1 MTDATPSFEQLLKN
15 LDQAMFAD
23 RHRLRRQL
31 HDLRKKAGD
40 APIDAERLAQWL
52 ERFQASVAKV
62 EARRRSVPVMRYD
75 DSLPIA
81 AKRDEIKAALE
92 KHQVLVIAGETGSGK
107 TTQLPKICLEIG
119 RGVHGL
125 IGHTQP
131 RRLAARSV
139 ATRVAEEIGT
149 PLGELVGYQVRF
161 EDQSKDSSLIKLMT
175 DGILLAETQHDRFLE
190 KYDTIIVDEA
200 HERSLNIDF
209 LLGYLKTLLPRR
221 PDLKVIITSAT
232 IDLERFSQHFN
243 GAPIVEVS
251 GRTYPVETWYRP
263 LSAEVDEDGNRVE
276 DDLTVDQGILAALD
290 EIDAHEKSI
299 GKRPGDVLVF
309 LPGEREIRDAA
320 EVLRKA
326 NLKFTEVLP
335 LYARLTPAEQQKIF
349 QPRPGRKIVLATNV
363 AETSL
368 TVPGIRYVIDSGTAR
383 ISRYSYRAKVQRLPI
398 EAVSQASAN
407 QRKGRCGRVE
417 PGICIRLYSEE
428 DFLGRPEFTDP
439 EILRTN
445 LAAVILQML
454 HLRLGQIEDF
464 PFIEPPDGKA
474 ISDGF
479 NLLQELS
486 AVNRENQLTPLGRQ
500 LARLPIDPRLGRMLL
515 EAAKL
520 GSMAEVLIVAS
531 ALSVQDVRERPADR
545 QQQADQA
552 HAQWKDPDS
561 DFAAL
566 INLWRGFEEQ
576 RQALGS
582 NALRT
587 WCRKN
592 FLNYLRLREWRDAHR
607 QLTLIVRELKLDAQ
621 LRAER
626 ERKGAEATAR
636 GQDRSHKGTDTP
648 RGSGLDREE
657 GGTGAKDRG
666 QDRSNKGT
674 DTPRGSGLDHDEGSA
689 GAKDRGQDRSNK
701 GTSAR
706 GSGLDREE
714 RNAAAEDRGQ
724 DHSHKGANTR
734 RGSGLD
740 REEGPAGGK
749 DRGQDHSHKG
759 TDTLCG
765 SGLDRE
771 EGSAETKAD
780 TGQKDRAH
788 AEGPVR
794 TTDKRVNAKL
804 VQQAEASEA
813 AVRAKSYAAVHKAI
827 LSGLLSQVG
836 HKTEEGDF
844 LGARQRRFWVHPS
857 SVIGRKKPNWIMAA
871 ELVETTK
878 LFARMVAKIEP
889 DWIEPLAKHLIKTNH
904 FEPHWEKKRGQ
915 VVAFEQVTLYGMIVV
930 ARRPVHFGPID
941 PPAAR
946 ELFIREGL
954 VRGEIHSRAKALTA
968 NRELLELFDE
978 LEAKARRRDIIADE
992 DTLFAYYDARLP
1004 QDIYQTASFET
1015 WYKRESAKNPQLL
1028 VMRDED
1034 VLARDASEV
1043 TAAQYPDHLRIGEL
1057 QLPLEYHFEPNH
1069 PRDGVTLRVPAPLL
1083 PQLRAERL
1091 AWLVPGLIEAKAVAL
1106 VRNLPKAIRKNF
1118 VPVPD
1123 FVKAALSKITFGEGA
1138 LPDALG
1144 RELLRMTG
1152 ARVPD
1157 EAWAEA
1163 ALGLES
1169 HLKMNIEVVDA
1180 RGKFLGEGRDLA
1192 ELTARFSEASQ
1203 AALAP
1208 PQQKAEQKPVEAK
1221 GFAQVAE
1228 KAQAKMAGLS
1238 MTVYP
1243 ALVEEN
1249 AVVKEGRFPT
1259 QAEADYQHR
1268 RALQRLLLQQ
1278 LAEPAKYLR
1287 NKLPGLTELALLYR
1301 DMGKVD
1307 ALVEDILLASLD
1319 SCILD
1324 GEAQLPRDGAA
1335 LASLAERKRGDWAT
1349 HAERLARLTL
1359 DILKLWHGL
1368 QKRFKGKIDLAQAVA
1383 LNDIKAQLGNLIYP
1397 GFVRETPTEWLK
1409 EYPRYLKTIEQRF
1422 EKIGAQLQRDRVW
1435 SGELAGYWEQ
1445 YQARLNKH
1453 QQEGKRDP
1461 ELALYRWMLEEY
1473 RVSLWAQQLGT
1484 KMAVSDKRLNK
1495 QWSQVEA

>member
-1 MTDATPSFEQLLKN
+1 MTDATPAFDQLLKN
-15 LDQAMFAD
+15 LDQAMYAD

-40 APIDAERLAQWL
+40 APIEDERLVQWL
-52 ERFQASVAKV
+52 ERFQASAAKV
-62 EARRRSVPVMRYD
+62 EARRQSVPVMRYD

-139 ATRVAEEIGT
+139 ATRVAEEVGT

-232 IDLERFSQHFN
+232 IDLARFSEHFN

-251 GRTYPVETWYRP
+251 GRTFPVETWYRP
-263 LSAEVDEDGNRVE
+263 LAAESDEDGNRVE
-276 DDLTVDQGILAALD
+276 DDLTVDQGILASLD

-299 GKRPGDVLVF
+299 GQRPGDVLVF

-326 NLKFTEVLP
+326 NLRFTEVLP
-335 LYARLTPAEQQKIF
+335 LYARLTPADQQKIF
-349 QPRPGRKIVLATNV
+349 RPAAGRKIVLATNV

-417 PGICIRLYSEE
+417 PGICIRLYGEE
-428 DFLGRPEFTDP
+428 DFLSRPEFTDP

-515 EAAKL
+515 EAVHL

-566 INLWRGFEEQ
+566 INLWRGFEEK
-576 RQALGS
+576 RQELGS
-582 NALRT
+582 NPLRT

-607 QLTLIVRELKLDAQ
+607 QLTLIVRELKLNDNAQ
-621 LRAER
+621 NR
-626 ERKGAEATAR
+626 
-636 GQDRSHKGTDTP
+636 RSQLASDQAI
-648 RGSGLDREE
+648 D
-657 GGTGAKDRG
+657 
-666 QDRSNKGT
+666 
-674 DTPRGSGLDHDEGSA
+674 
-689 GAKDRGQDRSNK
+689 
-701 GTSAR
+701 
-706 GSGLDREE
+706 
-714 RNAAAEDRGQ
+714 
-724 DHSHKGANTR
+724 
-734 RGSGLD
+734 
-740 REEGPAGGK
+740 GK
-749 DRGQDHSHKG
+749 DRQQA
-759 TDTLCG
+759 G
-765 SGLDRE
+765 SDKDDG
-771 EGSAETKAD
+771 GGASADQLALTK
-780 TGQKDRAH
+780 
-788 AEGPVR
+788 
-794 TTDKRVNAKL
+794 DKKVNVKL
-804 VQQAEASEA
+804 AQQAEASESA
-813 AVRAKSYAAVHKAI
+813 QKAKSYAAVHKAI
-827 LSGLLSQVG
+827 LAGLLSQVG

-954 VRGEIHSRAKALTA
+954 VRGEMHSRAKALTA

-992 DTLFAYYDARLP
+992 DTLFAYYDARVP
-1004 QDIYQTASFET
+1004 QDIYQTASFES
-1015 WYKRESAKNPQLL
+1015 WYKRESVKDPQLL

-1057 QLPLEYHFEPNH
+1057 QLSLEYHFEPNH

-1091 AWLVPGLIEAKAVAL
+1091 DWLVPGLIEAKAVAL

-1123 FVKAALSKITFGEGA
+1123 FVKAALSKITFGQGA
-1138 LPDALG
+1138 LPEALG

-1152 ARVPD
+1152 ARVSD

-1163 ALGLES
+1163 ATGLES

-1192 ELTARFSEASQ
+1192 ELTARFNEASQ

-1243 ALVEEN
+1243 ALVEEGG
-1249 AVVKEGRFPT
+1249 VVKEGRFPT
-1259 QAEADYQHR
+1259 HAEADYQHR

-1301 DMGKVD
+1301 DMGKID

-1319 SCILD
+1319 SCILAD
-1324 GEAQLPRDGAA
+1324 EPQLPRDGAA
-1335 LASLAERKRGDWAT
+1335 LASLAECKRGDWAS

-1359 DILKLWHGL
+1359 DVLKLWHSL

-1383 LNDIKAQLGNLIYP
+1383 LNDIKAQLGNLVYP
-1397 GFVRETPTEWLK
+1397 GFVRETPAEWLK
-1409 EYPRYLKTIEQRF
+1409 ELPRYLKAVEQRF

-1445 YQARLNKH
+1445 YQARLKKH

-1461 ELALYRWMLEEY
+1461 ELVLYRWMLEEY

-1484 KMAVSDKRLNK
+1484 KMAASGKRLNK
-1495 QWSQVEA
+1495 QWSAVEA

>member
-1 MTDATPSFEQLLKN
+1 MTDATPAIDTLLKN
-15 LDQAMFAD
+15 LDQALFAD

-31 HDLRKKAGD
+31 HELRKQPDEA
-40 APIDAERLAQWL
+40 RLAQWL

-62 EARRRSVPVMRYD
+62 EARRQSVPRIRYD

-139 ATRVAEEIGT
+139 ATRVAEELGA

-161 EDQSKDSSLIKLMT
+161 EDQSTERTLIKLMT

-209 LLGYLKTLLPRR
+209 LLGFLKTLLPRR

-232 IDLERFSQHFN
+232 IDLERFSEHFD

-263 LSAEVDEDGNRVE
+263 LAAEIDEDGNRVE

-290 EIDAHEKSI
+290 EIAAHERSV
-299 GKRPGDVLVF
+299 GQRPGDVLVF

-428 DFLGRPEFTDP
+428 DFLGRPAFTDP

-454 HLRLGQIEDF
+454 HLRLGDIQDF

-515 EAAKL
+515 EAAQQ
-520 GSMAEVLIVAS
+520 GSLAEVLIVAS

-545 QQQADQA
+545 QQAADQA

-566 INLWRGFEEQ
+566 INLWRGFEEK
-576 RQALGS
+576 RQELGS
-582 NALRT
+582 NPLRS

-607 QLTLIVRELKLDAQ
+607 QLTLIARELKLGSGRSVDGSGQPQHADKA
-621 LRAER
+621 RRVKDGEASSTR
-626 ERKGAEATAR
+626 PAEASAQPVPT
-636 GQDRSHKGTDTP
+636 KDT
-648 RGSGLDREE
+648 
-657 GGTGAKDRG
+657 K
-666 QDRSNKGT
+666 
-674 DTPRGSGLDHDEGSA
+674 
-689 GAKDRGQDRSNK
+689 
-701 GTSAR
+701 
-706 GSGLDREE
+706 
-714 RNAAAEDRGQ
+714 
-724 DHSHKGANTR
+724 
-734 RGSGLD
+734 
-740 REEGPAGGK
+740 
-749 DRGQDHSHKG
+749 
-759 TDTLCG
+759 
-765 SGLDRE
+765 
-771 EGSAETKAD
+771 
-780 TGQKDRAH
+780 
-788 AEGPVR
+788 
-794 TTDKRVNAKL
+794 VNVIL
-804 VQQAEASEA
+804 RQQAEASEA
-813 AVRAKSYAAVHKAI
+813 AQKAKGYAAVHKAI
-827 LSGLLSQVG
+827 LAGLLSQVG
-836 HKTEEGDF
+836 NKTEEGDF

-857 SVIGRKKPNWIMAA
+857 SVIGRKKPNWLMAA
-871 ELVETTK
+871 ELVETSK

-889 DWIEPLAKHLIKTNH
+889 DWIEPLADHLIKKNH

-915 VVAFEQVTLYGMIVV
+915 VVAYEQVTLYGMIVV
-930 ARRPVHFGPID
+930 GRRPVHYGPID

-954 VRGEIHSRAKALTA
+954 VRGEMHSRARALSA
-968 NRELLELFDE
+968 NRELLERLDE
-978 LEAKARRRDIIADE
+978 LEAKARRRDILADE
-992 DTLFAYYDARLP
+992 ETLFDYYDARLP
-1004 QDIYQTASFET
+1004 ADIYQTASFEN

-1028 VMRDED
+1028 IMREED
-1034 VLARDASEV
+1034 VLAREASEV

-1083 PQLRAERL
+1083 RQLRSERL
-1091 AWLVPGLIEAKAVAL
+1091 DWLVPGLLETKAVAL
-1106 VRNLPKAIRKNF
+1106 VRNLPKALRKNF

-1123 FVKAALSKITFGEGA
+1123 FVGAALAKIAFAEGA
-1138 LPDALG
+1138 LPEALG

-1152 ARVPD
+1152 ARVPE

-1163 ALGLES
+1163 AAGLEN

-1192 ELTARFSEASQ
+1192 ELTARFAEASQ

-1243 ALVEEN
+1243 ALVEEGG
-1249 AVVKEGRFPT
+1249 VVKEGRFPT
-1259 QAEADYQHR
+1259 QAEAEWQHR

-1287 NKLPGLTELALLYR
+1287 NKLPGLTELGLLYR

-1324 GEAQLPRDGAA
+1324 GEAPLPRDGAA
-1335 LASLAERKRGDWAT
+1335 LASLAERKRGDWTA

-1359 DILKLWHGL
+1359 EILKHWHGL

-1383 LNDIKAQLGNLIYP
+1383 LNDIKAQLGNLVYP
-1397 GFVRETPTEWLK
+1397 GFVRETPAEWLK
-1409 EYPRYLKTIEQRF
+1409 EYPRYLKAVEQRF

-1435 SGELAGYWEQ
+1435 SGELTGYWEQ
-1445 YQARLNKH
+1445 YQARLKKH
-1453 QQEGKRDP
+1453 LQEGKRDA

-1484 KMAVSDKRLNK
+1484 RMAVSDKRLNK
-1495 QWSQVEA
+1495 QWSQVEP

>member
-1 MTDATPSFEQLLKN
+1 MTDATPAFDTLFNN
-15 LDQAMFAD
+15 LDQAFSAD

-31 HDLRKKAGD
+31 HELRKTSGTPSWDEGK
-40 APIDAERLAQWL
+40 LAQWL
-52 ERFQASVAKV
+52 QRFQASAARV
-62 EARRRSVPVMRYD
+62 EARRQSVPAIRYD
-75 DSLPIA
+75 DALPIA

-119 RGVHGL
+119 RGVNGL

-139 ATRVAEEIGT
+139 AMRVAEEIGT

-161 EDQSKDSSLIKLMT
+161 EDQSTDSTLIKLMT

-209 LLGYLKTLLPRR
+209 LLGFLKTLLPRR
-221 PDLKVIITSAT
+221 PDLKVVITSAT
-232 IDLERFSQHFN
+232 IDLERFSKHFN
-243 GAPIVEVS
+243 DAPIIEVS
-251 GRTYPVETWYRP
+251 GRTYPVDTWYRP
-263 LSAEVDEDGNRVE
+263 LAAETDEDGNRVE

-290 EIDAHEKSI
+290 EIEAHEKSI

-326 NLKFTEVLP
+326 NLRFTEVLP
-335 LYARLTPAEQQKIF
+335 LYARLSPSEQQRIF
-349 QPRPGRKIVLATNV
+349 RPAAGRKIVLATNV

-428 DFLGRPEFTDP
+428 DFLSRPEFTDP

-454 HLRLGQIEDF
+454 HLRLGDIQDF

-486 AVNRENQLTPLGRQ
+486 AVNRENQLTALGRQ

-515 EAAKL
+515 EAAVQ
-520 GSMAEVLIVAS
+520 GSLPEVLIVAS

-566 INLWRGFEEQ
+566 INLWRGFEEK
-576 RQALGS
+576 RQELGS
-582 NALRT
+582 GALRS

-607 QLTLIVRELKLDAQ
+607 QLLLIARELQ
-621 LRAER
+621 LGGSKVVGKRRVED
-626 ERKGAEATAR
+626 GEASSTE
-636 GQDRSHKGTDTP
+636 QVVPTTDT
-648 RGSGLDREE
+648 
-657 GGTGAKDRG
+657 K
-666 QDRSNKGT
+666 
-674 DTPRGSGLDHDEGSA
+674 
-689 GAKDRGQDRSNK
+689 
-701 GTSAR
+701 
-706 GSGLDREE
+706 
-714 RNAAAEDRGQ
+714 
-724 DHSHKGANTR
+724 
-734 RGSGLD
+734 
-740 REEGPAGGK
+740 
-749 DRGQDHSHKG
+749 
-759 TDTLCG
+759 
-765 SGLDRE
+765 
-771 EGSAETKAD
+771 
-780 TGQKDRAH
+780 
-788 AEGPVR
+788 
-794 TTDKRVNAKL
+794 VNVL
-804 VQQAEASEA
+804 LRQQAEASEA
-813 AVRAKSYAAVHKAI
+813 AEKAKGYAAVHKAI
-827 LSGLLSQVG
+827 LAGLLSQVG
-836 HKTEEGDF
+836 HKTEDGDF
-844 LGARQRRFWVHPS
+844 LGARQRRFWIHPS
-857 SVIGRKKPNWIMAA
+857 SVIGRKKPNWVMAA

-889 DWIEPLAKHLIKTNH
+889 DWIEPLAGHLIKKNH

-915 VVAFEQVTLYGMIVV
+915 VVAYEQITLYGMIVV
-930 ARRPVHFGPID
+930 GKRPVHYGPID
-941 PPAAR
+941 PPTAR

-954 VRGEIHSRAKALTA
+954 VRGDISSRARALAA
-968 NRELLELFDE
+968 NRELLARMDE
-978 LEAKARRRDIIADE
+978 LEAKARRRDILADE
-992 DTLFAYYDARLP
+992 ETLFGYYDARLP
-1004 QDIYQTASFET
+1004 ADIYQTASFDN
-1015 WYKRESAKNPQLL
+1015 WYKRESAQNPQLL
-1028 VMRDED
+1028 IMREED
-1034 VLARDASEV
+1034 VLAREASEV
-1043 TAAQYPDHLRIGEL
+1043 TAAQYPNHLRIGEL
-1057 QLPLEYHFEPNH
+1057 QLPLDYHFEPNH

-1083 PQLRAERL
+1083 PQLRRERL
-1091 AWLVPGLIEAKAVAL
+1091 DWLVPGLIEAKAVAL

-1123 FVKAALSKITFGEGA
+1123 FVGAALGKITFGDGA
-1138 LPDALG
+1138 LPEALG

-1152 ARVPD
+1152 ARVSD

-1163 ALGLES
+1163 AAGLDH

-1243 ALVEEN
+1243 ALVEESG
-1249 AVVKEGRFPT
+1249 VVKEGRFPT
-1259 QAEADYQHR
+1259 QAEADWQHR

-1287 NKLPGLTELALLYR
+1287 SKLPGLTELGLLYR

-1324 GEAQLPRDGAA
+1324 GVEPLPRDGAA
-1335 LASLAERKRGDWAT
+1335 LASLAEKKRGDWAG

-1359 DILKLWHGL
+1359 EILKHWHGL

-1383 LNDIKAQLGNLIYP
+1383 LNDIKAQLGNLVYS
-1397 GFVRETPTEWLK
+1397 GFVRETPGEWLK
-1409 EYPRYLKTIEQRF
+1409 EYPRYLKAIEQRF

-1445 YQARLNKH
+1445 YQARLKKH

-1461 ELALYRWMLEEY
+1461 ELIQYRWMLEEY

-1484 KMAVSDKRLNK
+1484 KMPVSDKRLNK
-1495 QWSQVEA
+1495 QWSQVEP

>member
-1 MTDATPSFEQLLKN
+1 MTDATPAIDTLLKN
-15 LDQAMFAD
+15 LDQALFAD

-31 HDLRKKAGD
+31 HELRKQPDEAK
-40 APIDAERLAQWL
+40 LAQWL
-52 ERFQASVAKV
+52 ERFQASAAKV
-62 EARRRSVPVMRYD
+62 EARRRSVPSIRYD

-190 KYDTIIVDEA
+190 RYDTIIVDEA

-209 LLGYLKTLLPRR
+209 LLGFLKTLLPRR

-232 IDLERFSQHFN
+232 IDLQRFSEHFD

-263 LSAEVDEDGNRVE
+263 LAAEIDEDGNRVE

-290 EIDAHEKSI
+290 EITAHEQSV

-454 HLRLGQIEDF
+454 HLRLGDIQDF

-486 AVNRENQLTPLGRQ
+486 AVNRENQLTPMGRQ

-515 EAAKL
+515 EAAQQ
-520 GSMAEVLIVAS
+520 GSLAEVLIVAS

-545 QQQADQA
+545 QQAADQA

-582 NALRT
+582 NALRS

-607 QLTLIVRELKLDAQ
+607 QLTLIVRELKL
-621 LRAER
+621 
-626 ERKGAEATAR
+626 
-636 GQDRSHKGTDTP
+636 
-648 RGSGLDREE
+648 GSG
-657 GGTGAKDRG
+657 
-666 QDRSNKGT
+666 RSA
-674 DTPRGSGLDHDEGSA
+674 DGSGQPQHAAKARRVEDGAASSTRPA
-689 GAKDRGQDRSNK
+689 GASAQPAPTKDNK
-701 GTSAR
+701 
-706 GSGLDREE
+706 
-714 RNAAAEDRGQ
+714 
-724 DHSHKGANTR
+724 
-734 RGSGLD
+734 
-740 REEGPAGGK
+740 
-749 DRGQDHSHKG
+749 
-759 TDTLCG
+759 
-765 SGLDRE
+765 
-771 EGSAETKAD
+771 
-780 TGQKDRAH
+780 
-788 AEGPVR
+788 
-794 TTDKRVNAKL
+794 VNAI
-804 VQQAEASEA
+804 VRQQAEASEA
-813 AVRAKSYAAVHKAI
+813 AQKAKGYAAVHKAI
-827 LSGLLSQVG
+827 LAGLLSQIG
-836 HKTEEGDF
+836 NKTEEGDF

-857 SVIGRKKPNWIMAA
+857 SVIGRKKPNWLMAA

-889 DWIEPLAKHLIKTNH
+889 DWIEPLAGHLVKKNH

-915 VVAFEQVTLYGMIVV
+915 VVAYEQVTLYGLIVV
-930 ARRPVHFGPID
+930 GRRPVHYGPID

-954 VRGEIHSRAKALTA
+954 VRGEINSRARALTA
-968 NRELLELFDE
+968 NRELLERMDE
-978 LEAKARRRDIIADE
+978 LEAKARRRDILADE
-992 DTLFAYYDARLP
+992 ETLFGYYDARVP
-1004 QDIYQTASFET
+1004 ADIYQTASFEN
-1015 WYKRESAKNPQLL
+1015 WYKRESQKDPQLL
-1028 VMRDED
+1028 IMREED
-1034 VLARDASEV
+1034 VLARDAREV

-1083 PQLRAERL
+1083 PQLRRERL
-1091 AWLVPGLIEAKAVAL
+1091 DWLVPGLIEAKAVAL
-1106 VRNLPKAIRKNF
+1106 VRGLPKAIRKNF

-1123 FVKAALSKITFGEGA
+1123 FVGAALAKISFGEGA
-1138 LPDALG
+1138 LPEALG
-1144 RELLRMTG
+1144 RELTRMTG

-1163 ALGLES
+1163 AAGLEN

-1192 ELTARFSEASQ
+1192 ELTARFAEASQ

-1243 ALVEEN
+1243 ALVEEGG
-1249 AVVKEGRFPT
+1249 VVKEARFPT
-1259 QAEADYQHR
+1259 QAEADWQHR

-1287 NKLPGLTELALLYR
+1287 HKLPGLTELGLLYR

-1335 LASLAERKRGDWAT
+1335 LASLAERKRGDWTA

-1359 DILKLWHGL
+1359 EILKHWHGL

-1383 LNDIKAQLGNLIYP
+1383 LNDIKAQLGNLVYP
-1397 GFVRETPTEWLK
+1397 GFVRETPAEWLK
-1409 EYPRYLKTIEQRF
+1409 EYPRYLKAIEQRF

-1445 YQARLNKH
+1445 YQTRLKKH
-1453 QQEGKRDP
+1453 LQEGKRDA
-1461 ELALYRWMLEEY
+1461 ELALYRWMLEEF

-1484 KMAVSDKRLNK
+1484 RMAVSDKRLNK
-1495 QWSQVEA
+1495 QWSQVEP

>member
-1 MTDATPSFEQLLKN
+1 MTDATPALDQLLKN
-15 LDQAMFAD
+15 LDQAMYAD

-40 APIDAERLAQWL
+40 SPIDDERLTQWI

-232 IDLERFSQHFN
+232 IDLQRFSEHFAGAGLPGTGLP

-251 GRTYPVETWYRP
+251 GRTFPVETWYRP
-263 LSAEVDEDGNRVE
+263 LAAQTDEDGNRVE
-276 DDLTVDQGILAALD
+276 DDLTVDQGILASLD
-290 EIDAHEKSI
+290 EIEAHERSI

-515 EAAKL
+515 EAAQL
-520 GSMAEVLIVAS
+520 GSMSEVLIVAS

-566 INLWRGFEEQ
+566 INIWRGFEEQ

-582 NALRT
+582 NPLRT

-607 QLTLIVRELKLDAQ
+607 QLSLIVRELKLNDNAQ
-621 LRAER
+621 NR
-626 ERKGAEATAR
+626 
-636 GQDRSHKGTDTP
+636 RS
-648 RGSGLDREE
+648 
-657 GGTGAKDRG
+657 
-666 QDRSNKGT
+666 Q
-674 DTPRGSGLDHDEGSA
+674 
-689 GAKDRGQDRSNK
+689 
-701 GTSAR
+701 
-706 GSGLDREE
+706 
-714 RNAAAEDRGQ
+714 
-724 DHSHKGANTR
+724 
-734 RGSGLD
+734 
-740 REEGPAGGK
+740 PAGDQPVDGK
-749 DRGQDHSHKG
+749 DR
-759 TDTLCG
+759 
-765 SGLDRE
+765 
-771 EGSAETKAD
+771 
-780 TGQKDRAH
+780 
-788 AEGPVR
+788 
-794 TTDKRVNAKL
+794 
-804 VQQAEASEA
+804 QQAGSYRDDGKDASADQIALTKDKKVNVKLAQQVEASEA
-813 AVRAKSYAAVHKAI
+813 AQKAKSYAAVHKAI

-844 LGARQRRFWVHPS
+844 LCARQRRFWVHPS

-954 VRGEIHSRAKALTA
+954 VRGEMHSRAKALTA

-992 DTLFAYYDARLP
+992 DTLFAYYDARVP
-1004 QDIYQTASFET
+1004 QDIYQTASFES
-1015 WYKRESAKNPQLL
+1015 WYKRESAKDPQLL

-1083 PQLRAERL
+1083 PQLRSERL
-1091 AWLVPGLIEAKAVAL
+1091 DWLVPGLIEAKAVAL

-1123 FVKAALSKITFGEGA
+1123 FVKAALSKVTFGEGA
-1138 LPDALG
+1138 LPEALG

-1163 ALGLES
+1163 ANSLES

-1192 ELTARFSEASQ
+1192 ELTARFNEASQ

-1243 ALVEEN
+1243 ALVETTGAKEGGERG
-1249 AVVKEGRFPT
+1249 VVKEGRFPT

-1335 LASLAERKRGDWAT
+1335 LASLAERNRGDWAS

-1383 LNDIKAQLGNLIYP
+1383 LNDIKAQLGNLVYP
-1397 GFVRETPTEWLK
+1397 GFIRETPTDWLK
-1409 EYPRYLKTIEQRF
+1409 EYPRYLKAIEQRF

-1445 YQARLNKH
+1445 YQARLKKH

-1461 ELALYRWMLEEY
+1461 ELTLYRWMLEEY
-1473 RVSLWAQQLGT
+1473 RVSLFAQQLGT
-1484 KMAVSDKRLNK
+1484 KMAVSDKRLGK
-1495 QWSQVEA
+1495 QWGQVEA